1 LPAGAEPIN
10 RYLTSDVYR
19 HQPRIGTAGWSI
31 RSEHREAFP
40 PDGSHLERYA
50 ARFNAVEINSSF
62 YRPHRRATYERR
74 AQSVGD
80 DFRFSVKLPK
90 TISHARF
97 ADGLEPEIARF
108 ADEVTGLGDKL
119 GIVLVQFPPSLVY
132 DEAGATGLFSS
143 LTDILPC
150 RLACEP
156 RHISW
161 FEDAPDAMLA
171 RLEVARVAADPAIS
185 PRATRPG
192 GWPGTRYHRLHGA
205 PKIYYS
211 DYEPAALDA
220 IADTLRVEASGGLE
234 PWCVFDNTVFGFA
247 TTNALAVRASLV
259 ADRWNAGAITGIE
272 PR

>member
-1 LPAGAEPIN
+1 MDRP
-10 RYLTSDVYR
+10 S
-19 HQPRIGTAGWSI
+19 PRVGTAGWGI

-62 YRPHRRATYERR
+62 YRPHRRSTYERWAR
-74 AQSVGD
+74 SVGD

-97 ADGLEPEIARF
+97 AVGLGPEIARF
-108 ADEVTGLGDKL
+108 TDAVTGLGDKL
-119 GIVLVQFPPSLVY
+119 GIVLVQFPPSLAY
-132 DEAGATGLFSS
+132 DEAGASGLFFS
-143 LTDILPC
+143 LAESLPC

-161 FEDAPDAMLA
+161 FEDAPDAMLD
-171 RLEVARVAADPAIS
+171 RFEVARVAGDPAIA
-185 PRATRPG
+185 RANRPG

-205 PKIYYS
+205 PRIYYS

-220 IADTLRVEASGGLE
+220 VADTLRAEAAGGLQS
-234 PWCVFDNTVFGFA
+234 WCIFDNTALGFA
-247 TTNALAVRASLV
+247 TTNALSVGACSL
-259 ADRWNAGAITGIE
+259 ADRGNAAATMGIE
-272 PR
+272 PK

>member
-1 LPAGAEPIN
+1 VEQ
-10 RYLTSDVYR
+10 

-40 PDGSHLERYA
+40 PAGSHLERYA

-62 YRPHRRATYERR
+62 YRPHRRATYERW

-97 ADGLEPEIARF
+97 ADGLESEIERF
-108 ADEVTGLGDKL
+108 ANEVTGLGKKL
-119 GIVLVQFPPSLVY
+119 GIVLVQFPPSCAY
-132 DEAGATGLFSS
+132 DEAGATRLFSS
-143 LTDILPC
+143 LAESLPC

-161 FEDAPDAMLA
+161 FEDAPDTVLA
-171 RLEVARVAADPAIS
+171 QLEVARVAADPAIS
-185 PRATRPG
+185 PHASRPG
-192 GWPGTRYHRLHGA
+192 GWPCTRYHRLHGA

-211 DYEPAALDA
+211 DYEPAALEA
-220 IADTLRVEASGGLE
+220 IADTLRAEASGGLA
-234 PWCVFDNTVFGFA
+234 PWCIFDNTALGFA

-259 ADRWNAGAITGIE
+259 ADRWNAVATTEIE
-272 PR
+272 PP